1 MERPIHVLLIEDNPG
16 DARLIQEFLGEAR
29 VAQFSLECIDRLS
42 IGLKRLAQGGIDVTL
57 LDLNLPDSQGLD
69 TVIKTNDQARDV
81 PIVVLTG
88 QNDEMLASM
97 AMSIGAQDYLVKGQM
112 DGNLLIHTV
121 QYAIERKRA
130 EEQLRKAKD
139 KAEAASRAKSEFLA
153 NMSHEIRTPMNAII
167 GMTELALDTQLTTEQ
182 QDYLHTVKTSADS
195 LLFLLNEVLD
205 LSKIEAGQ
213 IELDEIDFD
222 LLTTLENAADML
234 AVRIEEAGLE
244 LTCHIKPDVPVTLV
258 GDPVKLRQVIVN
270 LMANAI
276 KFTQEGQV
284 TISVETKREENSSIF
299 LHFTVS
305 DTGIGISADKIET
318 IFESFRQAD
327 GSTTRK
333 YGGTG
338 LGLAI
343 SKQLVEMMGGR
354 IWVESERG
362 KGSTFHFTARFE
374 LSQGE
379 ATEVLHAKDLSIQ
392 KAPRQL
398 SILIAEDNP
407 VNQKVAETMLD
418 KRGHRVFVAS
428 NGREAL
434 ETLNKEHIDLILMDV
449 QMPEMDGFEATEL
462 IRDREKANGQHI
474 PIVAMTAHAMTGDR
488 ERCLA
493 AGMDSYISKP
503 IRGEQLFTVIQ
514 NLAHRSQ
521 DKKKESSPSSKHVE
535 AFAENVFDLSKVMN
549 VVGGDTELFE
559 EVANLFLEN
568 AADKIA
574 NLREGV
580 VRGDAS
586 SVAKAAHTL
595 KGSTGYFGAKRAFD
609 AVHRLELIGKNGT
622 WTEAEKAQ
630 LELERE
636 FKALEK
642 AMKRALAA

>member
-16 DARLIQEFLGEAR
+16 DARLIEEFLGEAR
-29 VAQFSLECIDRLS
+29 VVQFSLECIDRLS

-81 PIVVLTG
+81 PIIVLTG
-88 QNDEMLASM
+88 QDDEILASM
-97 AMSIGAQDYLVKGQM
+97 AISIGAQDYLVKGQM

-130 EEQLRKAKD
+130 EEQWRKAKD

-234 AVRIEEAGLE
+234 AVRIKEAGLE
-244 LTCHIKPDVPVTLV
+244 LTCHIKPDVPVALV

-284 TISVETKREENSSIF
+284 TISVETKREEDSSVF

-305 DTGIGISADKIET
+305 DTGIGIAADKVET

-343 SKQLVEMMGGR
+343 SKQLVNMMGGK
-354 IWVESERG
+354 IWVDSELE
-362 KGSTFHFTARFE
+362 KGSTFHFTARFQ
-374 LSQGE
+374 LSQGK

-398 SILIAEDNP
+398 SVLIAEDNP

-474 PIVAMTAHAMTGDR
+474 PIVAMTAHVMTGDR

-503 IRGEQLFTVIQ
+503 IRGEQLFTIIQ

-521 DKKKESSPSSKHVE
+521 DKKKESGPSSKHVE

-559 EVANLFLEN
+559 EVANLFLED

-630 LELERE
+630 LELEKE
-636 FKALEK
+636 FKVLEK

>member
-1 MERPIHVLLIEDNPG
+1 MERPIHVLLIEDNLG
-16 DARLIQEFLGEAR
+16 DARLIEEFLGEAR
-29 VAQFSLECIDRLS
+29 GAQFSLECIDRLS

-81 PIVVLTG
+81 PIIVLTG
-88 QNDEMLASM
+88 QDNEILAGE
-97 AMSIGAQDYLVKGQM
+97 AMRIGAQDYLVKGQM

-139 KAEAASRAKSEFLA
+139 KAEAANRAKSEFLA

-182 QDYLHTVKTSADS
+182 QEYLHTVKTSADA

-222 LLTTLENAADML
+222 LRTTLENAADML
-234 AVRIEEAGLE
+234 PVRIEEAGLE
-244 LTCHIKPDVPVTLV
+244 LTCHIKPDVPVALV

-284 TISVETKREENSSIF
+284 TISVETKREEDSSVF

-305 DTGIGISADKIET
+305 DTGIGISADKVET

-343 SKQLVEMMGGR
+343 SKQFVNMMGGK
-354 IWVESERG
+354 IWVDSELE
-362 KGSTFHFTARFE
+362 KGSTFHFTARFQ

-398 SILIAEDNP
+398 SILLAEDNP

-514 NLAHRSQ
+514 SLAHRSQ
-521 DKKKESSPSSKHVE
+521 DKKKESSPS
-535 AFAENVFDLSKVMN
+535 FYP
-549 VVGGDTELFE
+549 
-559 EVANLFLEN
+559 
-568 AADKIA
+568 
-574 NLREGV
+574 R
-580 VRGDAS
+580 
-586 SVAKAAHTL
+586 
-595 KGSTGYFGAKRAFD
+595 
-609 AVHRLELIGKNGT
+609 
-622 WTEAEKAQ
+622 Q
-630 LELERE
+630 
-636 FKALEK
+636 
-642 AMKRALAA
+642 

>member
-16 DARLIQEFLGEAR
+16 DARLIEEFLGEAR
-29 VAQFSLECIDRLS
+29 VVQFSLECIDRLS
-42 IGLKRLAQGGIDVTL
+42 IGLMRLAQGGIDVTL

-81 PIVVLTG
+81 PIIVLTG
-88 QNDEMLASM
+88 QDDEILAGE
-97 AMSIGAQDYLVKGQM
+97 AMRIGAQDYLVKGQM

-182 QDYLHTVKTSADS
+182 QEYLHTVKTSADS

-222 LLTTLENAADML
+222 LCTTLENAADML
-234 AVRIEEAGLE
+234 AVRVEEAGLE
-244 LTCHIKPDVPVTLV
+244 LTCHIKPDVPVALV
-258 GDPVKLRQVIVN
+258 GDPVKLRQIIVN
-270 LMANAI
+270 LTGNAI

-284 TISVETKREENSSIF
+284 TISVETKREEDSSVF

-305 DTGIGISADKIET
+305 DTGIGISADKVEI
-318 IFESFRQAD
+318 IFESFIQAD

-338 LGLAI
+338 LGLTI
-343 SKQLVEMMGGR
+343 SKQLVNMMGGK
-354 IWVESERG
+354 IWVESELG

-374 LSQGE
+374 LGLKE
-379 ATEVLHAKDLSIQ
+379 ATEVLDTKDLHIQ

-407 VNQKVAETMLD
+407 VNQKVAATMLE
-418 KRGHRVFVAS
+418 KRGHSVFVAS
-428 NGREAL
+428 NGRESL
-434 ETLNKEHIDLILMDV
+434 ETLDNEHIDLILMDV
-449 QMPEMDGFEATEL
+449 QMPEMDGFEATQL
-462 IRDREKANGQHI
+462 IRDREKGNGGHI
-474 PIVAMTAHAMTGDR
+474 PIVAMTAHAMKGDR

-503 IRGEQLFTVIQ
+503 IRAEQLFTVIQ
-514 NLAHRSQ
+514 NLANRSQ
-521 DKKKESSPSSKHVE
+521 DKKKEGTPPSKHGTQL
-535 AFAENVFDLSKVMN
+535 AEDIFDLSKAMSAVA
-549 VVGGDTELFE
+549 GDRVLFE
-559 EVANLFLEN
+559 EVANLFLED

-574 NLREGV
+574 KLREGV

-586 SVAKAAHTL
+586 VVAQAAHTL
-595 KGSTGYFGAKRAFD
+595 KGSVGYFGAKRTLD
-609 AVHRLELIGKNGT
+609 AVHRLELIGKNGI
-622 WTEAEKAQ
+622 WAEAETAQ
-630 LELERE
+630 LDLERE
-636 FKALEK
+636 IKALEK